1 MHHCITKTVQAI
13 ERNNIMAIKDEILQ
27 AENQLFE
34 ASNVK
39 SGQILVVGC
48 STSEVI
54 GKKIGTSGTLETA
67 NELFSVLYEETKK
80 KGLYLACQCCEH
92 LNRALVVERE
102 CAEKFG
108 LTVVMAV
115 PHEHA
120 GGSFATAAYRGFE
133 EPCLVEEISA
143 DLGIDIGNT
152 LVGMH
157 LKRVAVPVRLSLNK
171 IGEANVVFAR
181 TRPKYI
187 GGERARYC

>member
-1 MHHCITKTVQAI
+1 MSISKEDITKV
-13 ERNNIMAIKDEILQ
+13 KGKGFLQ
-27 AENQLFE
+27 NRGTECFSGRVVSIGGKFSAHQL
-34 ASNVK
+34 K
-39 SGQILVVGC
+39 
-48 STSEVI
+48 VI
-54 GKKIGTSGTLETA
+54 A
-67 NELFSVLYEETKK
+67 
-80 KGLYLACQCCEH
+80 
-92 LNRALVVERE
+92 E

-108 LTVVMAV
+108 LTIVMAV
-115 PHEHA
+115 PHERA

-171 IGEANVVFAR
+171 IGEANAVFAR